1 MAKNVSTEKFLK
13 DIEERKKGIIDVE
26 GIKYFSEELD
36 KALERSSNLEKKWND
51 ITEHVRAGEEQLKVQ
66 KEIDNLMSLG
76 RLTRA
81 QTANLAKLRNQLAE
95 LKRETGQEIRDEN
108 DLLRYQ
114 AEYADKLAKLQKKR
128 KEADEEAKRI
138 EKELTEELEKQVKH
152 RKEGRRAQE
161 QINALIEKTFLNT
174 KRISTGIQDIK
185 EGFGKIKGVVKDVY
199 EPWAKVDQAA
209 SDYTKAIG
217 GNIQSMRQLR
227 KETMDYVYAAK
238 GKVGMEELIKMQGEY
253 NKGIGRAIDLTKEQ
267 RDAFTYLKNIVGEQK
282 TVDFA
287 TKLERFGL
295 APEEAAKR
303 VGQMWS
309 VSTKHGIVMEK
320 YSDNF
325 LSNIQMAQNYT
336 FSRGLKGLQSMAEKA
351 TAIKLDMQQASRFAD
366 KVSTLEGATTA
377 GAQLSVLGGSFAQYG
392 NPLSMLYEGLNDMEG
407 MQDRIVNMFGDLGKW
422 DNEKGQVDVTAFNR
436 QRIKAAAEATGM
448 DYSNLM
454 EMINT
459 NARRNIVKKQLGSGY
474 DEDTRE
480 LLSNLGQIDSNGQAY
495 VTIGGQREN
504 INGLS
509 GEKIQKL
516 KDEHK
521 SETELLSEIVD
532 ELKGAKD
539 IDKYIQNGMEAGMA
553 KGMEDSGLGERFKR
567 FQNLALDNLD
577 ILVAGKF
584 VLNGIQTLVGAIL
597 MAVGTITAGSGVVG
611 YGKARGK
618 YPGSATKGGARAVKG
633 RVGEDGKITAK
644 IKGERGATA
653 TWNEKAG
660 NWQRSN
666 GQFVSGS
673 KIKGGGGGMSVGSSI
688 GLGIGGA
695 AIGYGGG
702 MWEKHVN
709 DSVASGEMDINNSG
723 YMVGKVGSKALQWGG
738 TMLGIGAMTGNP
750 LIAAIAGGVGAL
762 AGGIYGGIE
771 AGNDR
776 SDAAAKQRYKERNGV
791 DLRGNDYTHKELTAI
806 GEGANAILQ
815 INGLADK
822 MNGHLDPVHHTGTSG
837 MGIDTTALNVVGR
850 KMGYLKPNESY
861 FKGIE
866 GEVMIPREQM
876 AMAVKAGKNPIN
888 NIKVTDNTMRGINST
903 VTVNQPTK
911 FEYKIDWGQG
921 MTETL
926 YKDFSDRIK
935 HDAGI
940 KSNIIQY
947 AAMRYPQMKSGGV
960 YHKDN
965 GLYPYSNNT

>member
-1 MAKNVSTEKFLK
+1 MAKNSTEQFLK
-13 DIEERKKGIIDVE
+13 DLEERKKGILDVD

-36 KALERSSNLEKKWND
+36 RALERSSNIEKVWND
-51 ITEHVRAGEEQLKVQ
+51 ITAHVRAGEEQLKVQ
-66 KEIDNLMSLG
+66 QEIDDLTSLG

-108 DLLRYQ
+108 ELLQYQ
-114 AEYADKLAKLQKKR
+114 ARYADVLVTLQKKR
-128 KEADEEAKRI
+128 KEADEEAKKI
-138 EKELTEELEKQVKH
+138 EKELTEELEKQIKH
-152 RKEGRRAQE
+152 RREGVRAQE
-161 QINALIEKTFLNT
+161 QMNALVEKTWINT
-174 KRISTGIQDIK
+174 KRLSTGIQDIK
-185 EGFGKIKGVVKDVY
+185 EGFSKLKGVVKDVY
-199 EPWAKVDQAA
+199 EPWAKADQAA

-227 KETMDYVYAAK
+227 KETIDYVYAAK
-238 GKVGMEELIKMQGEY
+238 GKIGMEALIKLQGDY
-253 NKGIGRAIDLTKEQ
+253 NKNIGRAINLTNEQ
-267 RDAFTYLKNIVGEQK
+267 REAFTNLNVVVGEQK
-282 TVDFA
+282 AIDFT

-422 DNEKGQVDVTAFNR
+422 DNEKGQVDVSAFNR

-459 NARRNIVKKQLGSGY
+459 NARRNLVGKQLGAGY

-480 LLSNLGQIDSNGQAY
+480 LLKNLGQIDSNGQAY
-495 VTIGGQREN
+495 VTIGGQRES

-509 GEKIQKL
+509 GDKIQKL

-553 KGMEDSGLGERFKR
+553 RGMENSGLGERFKH
-567 FQNLALDNLD
+567 FQAMALDNLD
-577 ILVAGKF
+577 KLVAGKF
-584 VLNGIQTLVGAIL
+584 ILTGIQTLVGAIL
-597 MAVGTITAGSGVVG
+597 MAMGAITAASGVAG
-611 YGKARGK
+611 YGKAWGK
-618 YPGSATKGGARAVKG
+618 TPGGVSKGGATAVRG
-633 RVGEDGKITAK
+633 RVNADGSITGK
-644 IKGERGATA
+644 IKGGGTA
-653 TWNEKAG
+653 TWNAKAG
-660 NWQRSN
+660 RWQDSHGR
-666 GQFVSGS
+666 FVAGS
-673 KIKGGGGGMSVGSSI
+673 KIKGGVGGGGMSVGTSL
-688 GLGIGGA
+688 GVGIGGA
-695 AIGYGGG
+695 ALGAGGS
-702 MWEKHVN
+702 MWENHIN
-709 DSVASGEMDINNSG
+709 NSVASGEMDVNNSG
-723 YMVGKVGSKALQWGG
+723 YMVGKIGSKALEWGG
-738 TMLGIGAMTGNP
+738 MGLSLGAMTGNP
-750 LIAAIAGGVGAL
+750 LIAGIAGGVGAL
-762 AGGIYGGIE
+762 AGGIYGGIT
-771 AGNDR
+771 AGHDR
-776 SDAAAKQRYKERNGV
+776 SDAAARQRYRERNGV
-791 DLRGNDYTHKELTAI
+791 DLRGSNYNHKELTAI

-815 INGLADK
+815 ISGLSDK
-822 MNGHLDPVHHTGTSG
+822 MRANGDPIHHTGTSG

-861 FKGIE
+861 FKGVE

-888 NIKVTDNTMRGINST
+888 NIKVTDNMMRGMNST
-903 VTVNQPTK
+903 VTVNQPTR

-926 YKDFSDRIK
+926 YKDFSERIK
-935 HDAGI
+935 HDTGI
-940 KSNIIQY
+940 KSNMIQY
-947 AAMRYPQMKSGGV
+947 AAMRYPQMQSNGV

-965 GLYPYSNNT
+965 GLYPYSNNS

>member
-36 KALERSSNLEKKWND
+36 KALERSSDIEKLWND

-108 DLLRYQ
+108 ELLQYQ
-114 AEYADKLAKLQKKR
+114 AQYAEDLKKLQKER

-138 EKELTEELEKQVKH
+138 EKELTEELEKQVKR
-152 RKEGRRAQE
+152 RKEGMRAQE
-161 QINALIEKTFLNT
+161 MMNALIEKTFLNT
-174 KRISTGIQDIK
+174 KRIGKGIQDIK

-567 FQNLALDNLD
+567 FQNLALDNLG

-618 YPGSATKGGARAVKG
+618 YPDKVNTGDARAV
-633 RVGEDGKITAK
+633 RRD
-644 IKGERGATA
+644 
-653 TWNEKAG
+653 N
-660 NWQRSN
+660 
-666 GQFVSGS
+666 GS
-673 KIKGGGGGMSVGSSI
+673 KNTKPKNPKNSRSTHRNTAATGTHAPKVGGRGMSVGSSL
-688 GLGIGGA
+688 GVGIGGT
-695 AIGYGGG
+695 AINYGGS
-702 MWEKHVN
+702 MWENHVN
-709 DSVASGEMDINNSG
+709 NSVASGEMDINNSG
-723 YMVGKVGSKALQWGG
+723 YMVGKAGSKALQWGG
-738 TMLGIGAMTGNP
+738 TMLSLGAITGNP

-822 MNGHLDPVHHTGTSG
+822 MNERLDPVHHTGTSG